1 VAPGDPHH
9 RATQAGATVPGDG
22 PFLGT
27 GTKRLLSISYRRS
40 RDELLSQTPG
50 LAVAILCCT
59 WPVQAADRWYLLAPP
74 FSSFED
80 SSGTGAVRVLA
91 DAPLAKWTQV
101 GTFDNAQACEQS
113 RQETIRFLTREDQN
127 PTFSAQGAMLN
138 RDRSLLTKCV
148 ASDDPRLK

>member
-1 VAPGDPHH
+1 M
-9 RATQAGATVPGDG
+9 
-22 PFLGT
+22 
-27 GTKRLLSISYRRS
+27 SYS
-40 RDELLSQTPG
+40 HKLPG

-148 ASDDPRLK
+148 ASGDPRLK